1 MRFVYHSLF
10 AIIWIAFFLYW
21 QVMSAD
27 VKATR
32 RIEPAAS
39 RIARAV
45 VFLLAIFLMT
55 YNRIPI
61 PWLYRQFYAQS
72 FLAFWVGAGITIA
85 GMAFAVWARMH
96 IGRNWSRSVT
106 LKEDHELITSG
117 PYRLVRHPI
126 YTGILTGLAGSAIAL
141 AQVRG
146 VIGFAMIAIL
156 MWLKLSREERF
167 MREQFGERYNAYAQR
182 VAALVPFVL

>member
-1 MRFVYHSLF
+1 MRFVYEYLF
-10 AIIWIAFFLYW
+10 IVVWIGFFLYW

-27 VKATR
+27 VKATK

-39 RIARAV
+39 RIIRATL
-45 VFLLAIFLMT
+45 FLLAILLMA
-55 YNRIPI
+55 YDRIPV
-61 PWLYRQFYAQS
+61 PWLYRQLYAQGA
-72 FLAFWVGAGITIA
+72 LAFWVGAGITVA
-85 GMAFAVWARMH
+85 GLGFAVWARRH

-117 PYRLVRHPI
+117 PYRFVRHPI
-126 YTGILTGLAGSAIAL
+126 YTGILTGVVGSAIAL

-146 VIGFAMIAIL
+146 VITVVTIAIL
-156 MWLKLSREERF
+156 MWLKLRREERF
-167 MREQFGERYNAYAQR
+167 MREHFGEKYDAYVQR

>member
-1 MRFVYHSLF
+1 MRFVYNYLF
-10 AIIWIAFFLYW
+10 VIVWIAFFLYW
-21 QVMSAD
+21 QVMSAN

-39 RIARAV
+39 RIARAT
-45 VFLLAIFLMT
+45 VFLLAILLMA
-55 YNRIPI
+55 YDRIPA
-61 PWLYRQFYAQS
+61 PWLYRQLYSQGAV
-72 FLAFWVGAGITIA
+72 AFWVGAGITVA
-85 GMAFAVWARMH
+85 GLAFAVWARLH

-126 YTGILTGLAGSAIAL
+126 YTGILTGTVGSAIAL

-146 VIGFAMIAIL
+146 VISVVTIAIL
-156 MWLKLSREERF
+156 MWLKLRREERF
-167 MREQFGERYNAYAQR
+167 MREHFGQRYDTYAQR

>member
-1 MRFVYHSLF
+1 MRFVYEYLF
-10 AIIWIAFFLYW
+10 VIVWIVFFLYW

-32 RIEPAAS
+32 KIEPAAS
-39 RIARAV
+39 RVARATL
-45 VFLLAIFLMT
+45 FLLAIVLMT
-55 YNRIPI
+55 FDRIPV
-61 PWLYRQFYAQS
+61 PWLYRQLYPQS
-72 FLAFWVGAGITIA
+72 LLAFWVGAGITIA
-85 GMAFAVWARMH
+85 GLVFAVWARLH

-126 YTGILTGLAGSAIAL
+126 YTGILTGIVGSAIAL

-146 VIGFAMIAIL
+146 VIGFGMIAIL
-156 MWLKLSREERF
+156 MWMKLRREERF
-167 MREQFGERYNAYAQR
+167 MREHFGERYNAYAQR
-182 VAALVPFVL
+182 VAALVPFLL